1 MAKYK
6 SKLIPS
12 KIGATSRVS
21 IKLRDTFYTFEY
33 MEEREVKPFTMWRH
47 FKGARSFVITVA
59 QHSETGEKGLYMFD
73 KKEGT
78 VQRFN

>member
-12 KIGATSRVS
+12 KIGVTSRVS

-33 MEEREVKPFTMWRH
+33 MEEREIPPDLVEKIDIDQERKILWEECH
-47 FKGARSFVITVA
+47 GQVDA
-59 QHSETGEKGLYMFD
+59 QVEEILQAEQKL
-73 KKEGT
+73 
-78 VQRFN
+78 V